1 MSPFSIHSTV
11 TLSLSS
17 FKEVTMAWCIRP
29 VRNPTALSKKD
40 KWKTF
45 IHVFWNS
52 KQVWVDLGEVTYK
65 TATKNLILVTLQKL
79 CSSTTEKSQSTTV
92 NKQPCFRI
100 YYSELFLLTSPSLQL
115 FNSGI
120 SRKKHI
126 LSCHKT
132 SYLKHHHATSGQKK
146 SQDPTLSKR
155 Y

>member
-1 MSPFSIHSTV
+1 
-11 TLSLSS
+11 
-17 FKEVTMAWCIRP
+17 MA
-29 VRNPTALSKKD
+29 
-40 KWKTF
+40 
-45 IHVFWNS
+45 
-52 KQVWVDLGEVTYK
+52 
-65 TATKNLILVTLQKL
+65 LQKL
-79 CSSTTEKSQSTTV
+79 CLSTTEKSQSITV

-132 SYLKHHHATSGQKK
+132 SYLKPHHATSGQKK

-155 Y
+155 RQRPPLFKMSQALFVFREHVKSHLYYAIHETSQRDRSGFSNTSTDPGSFVSLLH